1 MATKIRQNSLKGNAF
16 AERKESCSTVLIH
29 DGKLAPH
36 RPVDTDTRRG
46 FLNMNSMKRSAFS
59 AATLAILA
67 LITGEAAVAA
77 CNATINGRPMT
88 QQECALSIQVYGYV
102 IPGDYLVDSY
112 GNWVNANNPMHR
124 GNTYLD
130 AQRNSGASYGGSYGD
145 SYGGSW
151 SSGSSVGPNTIY
163 DGSGGC
169 EGGGCVNIRD

>member
-1 MATKIRQNSLKGNAF
+1 MVA
-16 AERKESCSTVLIH
+16 
-29 DGKLAPH
+29 
-36 RPVDTDTRRG
+36 
-46 FLNMNSMKRSAFS
+46 MKRSAFP
-59 AATLAILA
+59 ATVLAVIA
-67 LITGEAAVAA
+67 LVSSEAAMAA

-88 QQECALSIQVYGYV
+88 LQECALSIQVYGYV

-124 GNTYLD
+124 GNTYRD
-130 AQRNSGASYGGSYGD
+130 AQRKQNGSYGG

-151 SSGSSVGPNTIY
+151 SSGSPVGPNTVY